1 MITVNYAFVIVILNF
16 ILLLIVLN
24 KLLYKPIKQF
34 LIERQQKI
42 SDDIDGAKASRKE
55 AEQLVIEK
63 EGKLKESAEEIR
75 MMKNAAKRDAE
86 SQATEIVKSAK
97 KQEKK
102 IMKDTEDQLQNEKTK
117 VMHEIEGELATMI
130 SDLSGKVI
138 SGKLDGKDDEEL
150 IKKMLAERDKS
161 EE

>member
-1 MITVNYAFVIVILNF
+1 MITINYAFVIVILNF

-42 SDDIDGAKASRKE
+42 SEDIDEAKASREE
-55 AEQLVIEK
+55 AEQLVVEK
-63 EGKLKESAEEIR
+63 EDELKESADDIR
-75 MMKNAAKRDAE
+75 KMKNAAKRDAE

-97 KQEKK
+97 NQEKK
-102 IMKDTEDQLQNEKTK
+102 ILKDTEDQLQNEKTK
-117 VMHEIEGELATMI
+117 VMHEIECELATMI
-130 SDLSGKVI
+130 SDLSAKFIG
-138 SGKLDGKDDEEL
+138 SKLDGKDDEKM
-150 IKKMLAERDKS
+150 IKKMLAERGSS